1 MTFLAYWWEF
11 VTKLSILSPIFVI
24 NIDVAKRNRFFNIHD
39 QVECKTTSSI
49 KYRYR
54 ESQDDPFIDFY
65 WNENSNAPGFLFKN
79 KYSNIY
85 NPLFDQQPY
94 EQEFPEC
101 PEVDLESIEMFSG
114 CEESNLNVF
123 TDICGLGTNPFISPT
138 RIILTDP
145 NNRNNTGMDPRTL
158 ATTDLNGP

>member
-1 MTFLAYWWEF
+1 M
-11 VTKLSILSPIFVI
+11 IL
-24 NIDVAKRNRFFNIHD
+24 NIHNKLI
-39 QVECKTTSSI
+39 CKTDPNK

-54 ESQDDPFIDFY
+54 TDRQDDGLMDYY
-65 WNENSNAPGFLFKN
+65 WNMGPNAPGFEFKN

-101 PEVDLESIEMFSG
+101 PEVDFESIEMFSG
-114 CEESNLNVF
+114 CTETNLNVF
-123 TDICGLGTNPFISPT
+123 TDICGLGTSPFMSPT

-145 NNRNNTGMDPRTL
+145 NNRNNTGRDPRIRKWTK
-158 ATTDLNGP
+158 TKY

>member
-1 MTFLAYWWEF
+1 MDRLLDPRPFTLDLTGQHPSAS
-11 VTKLSILSPIFVI
+11 L
-24 NIDVAKRNRFFNIHD
+24 NIHEK
-39 QVECKTTSSI
+39 VVCKDNAEI

-54 ESQDDPFIDFY
+54 TSQTDNLMDYY
-65 WNENSNAPGFLFKN
+65 WNTQPNDPGFLFKN

-114 CEESNLNVF
+114 CSETQLNVF
-123 TDICGLGTNPFISPT
+123 TDICGLGTNPFTSPT

-145 NNRNNTGMDPRTL
+145 NNRNNTGWDHRTY
-158 ATTDLNGP
+158 

>member
-1 MTFLAYWWEF
+1 MIFYIHK
-11 VTKLSILSPIFVI
+11 KLTCK
-24 NIDVAKRNRFFNIHD
+24 DD
-39 QVECKTTSSI
+39 QRK

-54 ESQDDPFIDFY
+54 TDRPDDGLMDYY
-65 WNENSNAPGFLFKN
+65 WNKAPNAPGFEFKN

-101 PEVDLESIEMFSG
+101 PEVDFESIEMFSG
-114 CEESNLNVF
+114 CTETNLNVF
-123 TDICGLGTNPFISPT
+123 PDICGLGTNPFMSPT

-145 NNRNNTGMDPRTL
+145 NNRNNTGRDPRTFL
-158 ATTDLNGP
+158 RKLDDYQILTISFVW